1 MPDAT
6 APPHL
11 FRVEDDAA
19 DAALTRRVLAAMG
32 LDGNLVVLKD
42 GKEVVDHLYG
52 ILEGRVPGGLPELIL
67 LDLRLPK
74 MSGMQVLQWIRAD
87 RRSESIPVLVLTGAR
102 DDTQVMTLQKLG
114 IVGFL
119 EKPLTAAAFRRSING
134 LRAFPMPVVK

>member
-1 MPDAT
+1 MPDST
-6 APPHL
+6 TPPRL
-11 FRVEDDAA
+11 FLVEDDPA
-19 DAALTRRVLAAMG
+19 DAELTRRVLASIG
-32 LDGNLVVLKD
+32 LDGNLLVLRD
-42 GKEVVDHLYG
+42 GKEAVDHLHG
-52 ILEGRVPGGLPELIL
+52 ILEGREPGGLPELIL

-134 LRAFPMPVVK
+134 LRTFQMPVVK

>member
-1 MPDAT
+1 MPDSP
-6 APPHL
+6 APPRIFL
-11 FRVEDDAA
+11 VEDDPN
-19 DAALTRRVLAAMG
+19 DAELTRRVLASVG
-32 LDGNLVVLKD
+32 LDGNLAVLRD
-42 GKEVVDHLYG
+42 GKEAVDFLHG
-52 ILEGRVPGGLPELIL
+52 ILEGREPGGLPELIL

-119 EKPLTAAAFRRSING
+119 EKPLTAATFRRAING
-134 LRAFPMPVVK
+134 LRTFPMPVVK